1 MNQMLEQLGRLNEPV
16 DGTLGSVSVIGA
28 EVNGLVGDAVRS
40 LQFEDIVTQLAGYAE
55 RHLDQINGV
64 IGRAHGGQRTAAV
77 RTACPGRPR
86 SCPRRFR

>member
-1 MNQMLEQLGRLNEPV
+1 VNQMLEQLGRLNEPV

-64 IGRAHGGQRTAAV
+64 IGRAHGGSAN
-77 RTACPGRPR
+77 CSGPDSMPR
-86 SCPRRFR
+86 KTSFVPSTI